1 MKTIE
6 QEASNFAHK
15 KINSIPEGHIQT
27 LPRSFV
33 MAASIDGF
41 NEGVKFAQQWISV
54 EDELPNTTEKILVK
68 GKSGIVYL
76 SYFNPKNNLFSSNC
90 RITHWRPISFL

>member
-6 QEASNFAHK
+6 QEASNFANK
-15 KINSIPEGHIQT
+15 KINSIPENHIQT

-41 NEGVKFAQQWISV
+41 KEGVKYAQQWISV
-54 EDELPNTTEKILVK
+54 EEQLPTTTEKILVK

-76 SYFNPKNNLFSSNC
+76 SYFNPDNNLFSSNC